1 MKVILSESR
10 KVKDKAYPTGA
21 EVIVKKDVGE
31 RMIEEGVAN
40 RLIEV
45 PENRMRVIRYSG
57 HKKIYAGSDGRKY
70 AKKGN
75 DYVEVKE

>member
-1 MKVILSESR
+1 MKIKLTEAQTI
-10 KVKDKAYPTGA
+10 KGKDYEPGD
-21 EVIVKKDVGE
+21 EPIVKKDVGE

-40 RLIEV
+40 RLIEE

-70 AKKGN
+70 VKKGD